1 MECFLQVRWRH
12 MLARANRRSISHES
26 VLAEVKSLFQSP
38 TWRPPTF
45 PAAAME
51 LLSLTEREDMEIGQ
65 AAEALG
71 RDPVL
76 AAQVVKRARS
86 AAYAG
91 RQVAGT
97 LKEAVVRLG
106 VSGTRN
112 VALESAM
119 TMSCF
124 RGSQNAA
131 LRESLRR
138 HSVAVA
144 HLARGTAVVAGAS
157 PEQSFLCGLL
167 HDLGSVA
174 TLLALEELST
184 SWEIQ
189 VDAAEMWLHLDL
201 LHPEQSA
208 AIARMWGMPDT
219 VVDVLGH
226 HHDLGLKGAPRTVAS
241 TVILAESFADELGHG
256 FRVSGQQIAVES
268 ADQELLSDARTALML
283 EDDPRP
289 AVFKQV
295 KTPLSAALGAD
306 EEARPAL

>member
-1 MECFLQVRWRH
+1 MECFLQGFRCS
-12 MLARANRRSISHES
+12 MLARANRSVISHEA
-26 VLAEVKSLFQSP
+26 VLGEVKSLFQSP

-51 LLSLTEREDMEIGQ
+51 LLSLTEREDLEIAQ
-65 AAEALG
+65 AADVLG

-91 RQVAGT
+91 RQVVST

-124 RGSQNAA
+124 SGSQNAS

-144 HLARGTAVVAGAS
+144 HLARSTAVVAGAS

-174 TLLALEELST
+174 TLLALEELSRT
-184 SWEIQ
+184 WEIQ
-189 VDAAEMWLHLDL
+189 VDAAEVWLHLDL
-201 LHPEQSA
+201 LHPDQSA
-208 AIARMWGMPDT
+208 AIARMWGMPET
-219 VVDVLGH
+219 VIEVLGH
-226 HHDLGLKGAPRTVAS
+226 HHDLSLTGAPRTVAS
-241 TVILAESFADELGHG
+241 TVILAESFADELGHS
-256 FRVSGQQIAVES
+256 FRVSGQQISVES
-268 ADQELLSDARTALML
+268 ADDGLLSDARTVLML
-283 EDDPRP
+283 EEDPRP
-289 AVFKQV
+289 VVFKQV
-295 KTPLSAALGAD
+295 KTPLSAALGVD
-306 EEARPAL
+306 EEERPGR